1 MNDMELMQ
9 RQMKEK
15 NRVAF
20 TVAVII
26 TGIELALALLS
37 FTQADTLIAN
47 AIVRTVVCA
56 VAMVLLIV
64 CIIKIRQMNGLK
76 RYL

>member
-37 FTQADTLIAN
+37 FTQTSTGRHADRECNCT
-47 AIVRTVVCA
+47 
-56 VAMVLLIV
+56 
-64 CIIKIRQMNGLK
+64 NGSLCSGNGTFD
-76 RYL
+76 RCV

>member
-47 AIVRTVVCA
+47 AIVR
-56 VAMVLLIV
+56 
-64 CIIKIRQMNGLK
+64 R
-76 RYL
+76 